1 MINWIQGSPLGRKFK
16 ALVSHDGTFVAD
28 AKVSTEELWFMQRE
42 VALPLPPFLQ
52 QATLPP
58 PTPSLYSKTTANC
71 LKFNGTFWDA
81 RDNYRRWD
89 PSAPER
95 ILQFATPMLVIHSDK
110 DYRLPVAEGLSLFN
124 VLQERGVP
132 SRFLNFPDENHW

>member
-28 AKVSTEELWFMQRE
+28 AKISTEELWFMQHE
-42 VALPLPPFLQ
+42 VC
-52 QATLPP
+52 PP
-58 PTPSLYSKTTANC
+58 PPPLYSRANSNC

-81 RDNYRRWD
+81 RENYRRWD